1 MCSTLTSVVVWN
13 RMSLHLSL
21 SFLNM
26 AVPLINIG
34 VNDLAFLKGITVQE
48 ETNWLANF
56 GVWNRNTCYLAT
68 PIPISPKFGVPLV
81 DDIAFFVGLANCTR
95 RDKQASVGVRNSNI
109 CSLVALIPISP
120 KFR

>member
-1 MCSTLTSVVVWN
+1 MRSTLTSVVVWN

-34 VNDLAFLKGITVQE
+34 VNDFSFFKGITVQE
-48 ETNWLANF
+48 QTNWLTNF

-68 PIPISPKFGVPLV
+68 PIPILVSPWSM
-81 DDIAFFVGLANCTR
+81 ISHFFVGLANCTR